1 MTDSHNRLSH
11 EKEGLEQTDQAQAS
25 PAKPDTSA
33 MPYPADAQSMLNRLI
48 TSKLPASP
56 NAEEQNSSISEQEGS
71 VHPLPAA
78 VTMPLEPDQP
88 SIESHPASL
97 TAMLDSYEGW
107 KPYIFTALRWLL
119 VILAFYIIFW
129 ILRQSISGLA
139 PFIIGLVLAYLMLP
153 VVNRLNKSMPRWLAI
168 LLVYILFTIIVG
180 ISVAYIVPI
189 VGDQTKQLITN
200 IPTTAEL
207 QTMGG
212 ELLQY
217 YRTSLPENIRAQV
230 EAGVDSALTTFK
242 TNFASYIS
250 SVGSFVFNQ
259 VLQIA
264 NTLAFIVGLL
274 IIPIWLFFVL
284 NDAEDGHQSF
294 NRMVHPRARA
304 DFWNVWGIIDHVLS
318 SYVRGQLILGL
329 AVGLAVAIGLFI
341 LRFTVAD
348 IPYIVLLSLIA
359 AITELIPIIGPVI
372 GAVPAVLLGFTVSPG
387 AGVAAILL
395 YVIIQQLENN
405 ILVPRIV
412 GESVGIHP
420 AILTIALIVM
430 GQVFGLIGVIL
441 SAPLTAIARDLF
453 VYTYRRLGGKSP
465 ELARA
470 NLRGP
475 APAG

>member
-11 EKEGLEQTDQAQAS
+11 EKEGLEQTDQARPS

-33 MPYPADAQSMLNRLI
+33 MSSPADAQAMLNRLI

-56 NAEEQNSSISEQEGS
+56 NAEQQSSSISEQEGS
-71 VHPLPAA
+71 VHPLPVA
-78 VTMPLEPDQP
+78 VTMPLEPEQP
-88 SIESHPASL
+88 SIESHPVSL
-97 TAMLDSYEGW
+97 TAMLDSYERW

-217 YRTSLPENIRAQV
+217 YRTSLPENIRVQV

-304 DFWNVWGIIDHVLS
+304 DFWNVWGIIDNVLS

-341 LRFTVAD
+341 LRFTGIN

-387 AGVAAILL
+387 AGIAAILL